1 MFSRDSKSTT
11 PVSSSGAGMTENSM
25 SSSTDYQRSA
35 PSRNAAPSIISPDLK
50 IKGDLHCAG
59 DIQVDGHVEGD
70 ISSRSI
76 TIGEAAQIH
85 GAISAESIR
94 ICGSVNGQV
103 KGATVTLAKT
113 ARVTGDVLHQTL
125 SIEPGAFFEGQCR
138 RIDASQSGAN
148 VASIVKDKTTT
159 VSTPAAATPSQ
170 PTAARA

>member
-1 MFSRDSKSTT
+1 
-11 PVSSSGAGMTENSM
+11 M
-25 SSSTDYQRSA
+25 SSSTDYQRTA
-35 PSRNAAPSIISPDLK
+35 PARSGAPSIISPDLK

-76 TIGEAAQIH
+76 TVGEAAQIH
-85 GAISAESIR
+85 GAISAETIR

-113 ARVTGDVLHQTL
+113 AKVTGDVLHQTL

-138 RIDASQSGAN
+138 RIDASQSGSN
-148 VASIVKDKTTT
+148 VSSIVKDKTTT
-159 VSTPAAATPSQ
+159 VSTPAAAQSQ